1 MDRGDVLQ
9 CRAWV
14 ARDRKGPP
22 MDEQH
27 SDSPAAPQRD
37 TVADKADDVLGNLTG
52 GSEEH
57 PVESHADEAQR
68 ATPPDQGNG
77 KGSADPAKMGTE
89 AHDDAG
95 DDEAV
100 DDGSLLGVGTHDN
113 ATDNASDD
121 AHGIIGEDA

>member
-1 MDRGDVLQ
+1 MN
-9 CRAWV
+9 
-14 ARDRKGPP
+14 
-22 MDEQH
+22 EQH
-27 SDSPAAPQRD
+27 SADAAAPARD
-37 TVADKADDVLGNLTG
+37 TVADNVEDVLRKWTG
-52 GSEEH
+52 GNEEH
-57 PVESHADEAQR
+57 PVEGHADEAQR

-77 KGSADPAKMGTE
+77 KGSADPAKTGTE

-95 DDEAV
+95 DDEAI